1 MTTTNPGDLV
11 LRFQS
16 AAPVDVVGL
25 ARALGINV
33 WKSASTTLLPVGA
46 SGLIRR
52 DDKHGGQ
59 AGYSIIVRST
69 DAPVRRRFTIAHEI
83 AHFLLHR
90 DKIGDQ
96 LSDDAMYRS
105 SLSSDDERAANRLA
119 ADILM
124 PMGLIQ
130 DYMRKHGTDEPSTL
144 AAAFRVS
151 EVAMRIRLGLS

>member
-1 MTTTNPGDLV
+1 M
-11 LRFQS
+11 
-16 AAPVDVVGL
+16 
-25 ARALGINV
+25 
-33 WKSASTTLLPVGA
+33 
-46 SGLIRR
+46 
-52 DDKHGGQ
+52 
-59 AGYSIIVRST
+59 
-69 DAPVRRRFTIAHEI
+69 RRRFTIAHEI

-130 DYMRKHGTDEPSTL
+130 DYMRK
-144 AAAFRVS
+144 
-151 EVAMRIRLGLS
+151 LSLIHI